1 MLTQQLVQAHDV
13 FLLHHGPTL
22 DELFVK
28 LPRDR
33 FCGTLER
40 YWNRFARSWDVLLH
54 GNPAVDVLGGIKLAS
69 GGELGFGVGEEEW
82 GSGEREVLEDL
93 TRRTEGLV
101 DVVAARFGTPT
112 PSDTKTKMSL
122 PEAEALPWLGRGH
135 QPAAADG
142 VVFGGVGAVSRPTL
156 RSISYWMQHVYTYGD
171 YAYGVRDNPN
181 RERRKRRRLKPPPRS
196 NGGPKSPQSEQPSLR
211 KQVQEQEA
219 AKQDSPSIDPALLPK
234 DPRPQM
240 HDRVASHDHATNEAA
255 PQVASHP
262 GVPPPIV
269 SAAEQAL
276 NKATEG
282 AGQQP
287 QPTQQPQTRDDG
299 DDSTTMG
306 IPDQYMKY
314 MTFGLS
320 SLAKSYTKKRPEI
333 RRSSTGSSKTIR
345 PRDSDQGSRTSK
357 TSTGKGSTRE
367 TEEQPAMS
375 QVDPMPDGEDIKAK
389 IAQQIREENKGHFII
404 GLKGDLELGS
414 EQDDE
419 SMTEG
424 SFRDESGGSRTV
436 LRTLQVEM
444 TPKDQSYAEQVNE
457 DLDRKDDGKHIEPE
471 NPATKNMKRLR
482 VLIYVRRPF
491 MYCFLFEQ
499 RTASLS
505 YSSLYKSLHRTLVPI
520 HKPLL
525 SSTSVEKVAQRIE
538 ASHANAA
545 SDTASQSSKS
555 TAKTTN
561 TLPSKQGAVTPIFDL
576 LYDPARLTVHT
587 SIPNIPE
594 PGTPAAEGILTSDPA
609 PWSRIEALNVHSQ
622 ILNTLAAT
630 TASDGSASRQI
641 ERTSKTTRGW
651 WVVYLRLP
659 PSIPADDERPT
670 THPTSSH
677 AVTSDKRH
685 TSLTTPALGESTLG
699 IPSTV
704 PAPPA
709 DTHRI
714 AFLVRKAGDATTTKS
729 SAKISSSASGRL
741 ASGMW
746 NPLSL
751 GRGNADT
758 GGSKDSWGPGAL
770 ANGIGFDARGYVEG
784 LLSLNR

>member
-1 MLTQQLVQAHDV
+1 MKFTR
-13 FLLHHGPTL
+13 
-22 DELFVK
+22 E
-28 LPRDR
+28 R

-54 GNPAVDVLGGIKLAS
+54 GNPAVDVLGGVKLAS

-93 TRRTEGLV
+93 KRRTEGLV
-101 DVVAARFGTPT
+101 DVVAARFGKPA
-112 PSDTKTKMSL
+112 PADTKTKSSL
-122 PEAEALPWLGRGH
+122 PEAESLPWLGSGH
-135 QPAAADG
+135 QPAAVDG
-142 VVFGGVGAVSRPTL
+142 VVFGGIGAISRPSL
-156 RSISYWMQHVYTYGD
+156 RSVSYWMQRIYTYGD

-181 RERRKRRRLKPPPRS
+181 RERRKRRRLKPPPGL
-196 NGGPKSPQSEQPSLR
+196 NGGPKSPLDEEPDLR
-211 KQVQEQEA
+211 QRIQQREA
-219 AKQDSPSIDPALLPK
+219 AKQGSPAIDPALLPE

-240 HDRVASHDHATNEAA
+240 HDRVASHDHATNETA

-276 NKATEG
+276 NKATQDAT

-287 QPTQQPQTRDDG
+287 QPKQPAKSNDD
-299 DDSTTMG
+299 DDDNTTMG
-306 IPDQYMKY
+306 IRDQYMKY

-333 RRSSTGSSKTIR
+333 RRSSTGSSKTIKPR
-345 PRDSDQGSRTSK
+345 ASDQASRTLEGRDSTHEAED
-357 TSTGKGSTRE
+357 
-367 TEEQPAMS
+367 QPAMS

-389 IAQQIREENKGHFII
+389 IAQQIRAENRGHFII
-404 GLKGDLELGS
+404 GLTGDLELDA

-424 SFRDESGGSRTV
+424 SFRDDSGGSRTV
-436 LRTLQVEM
+436 LRTVQVEM
-444 TPKDQSYAEQVNE
+444 TPKEQSYAEQVNE
-457 DLDRKDDGKHIEPE
+457 DLDRRDDGKQIEPE

-538 ASHANAA
+538 ASHANAS

-561 TLPSKQGAVTPIFDL
+561 TLPSRQGAVTPIFDL

-587 SIPNIPE
+587 SIPNIPQH
-594 PGTPAAEGILTSDPA
+594 GTPAAEGLLTSDPA

-630 TASDGSASRQI
+630 TSSDGTASRQI

-651 WVVYLRLP
+651 WVVYLRLL
-659 PSIPADDERPT
+659 PSIPADEERPT

-677 AVTSDKRH
+677 AATSSTAAD
-685 TSLTTPALGESTLG
+685 ALGESTVG
-699 IPSTV
+699 IPSSL
-704 PAPPA
+704 PGPPS
-709 DTHRI
+709 TIHRL
-714 AFLVRKAGDATTTKS
+714 AFLVRKADATTTKS
-729 SAKISSSASGRL
+729 AAKISGSANGRL
-741 ASGMW
+741 GSGMW
-746 NPLSL
+746 SSL
-751 GRGNADT
+751 ALGGRSSDASSGA
-758 GGSKDSWGPGAL
+758 KDGWGPGAL

>member
-1 MLTQQLVQAHDV
+1 MQAHHV

-28 LPRDR
+28 LTRDR

-101 DVVAARFGTPT
+101 DVVAARYGKPAPT
-112 PSDTKTKMSL
+112 HTKTKSSL
-122 PEAEALPWLGRGH
+122 PEAEALPWMGSGH

-142 VVFGGVGAVSRPTL
+142 IVFGGVGAVSRPTL
-156 RSISYWMQHVYTYGD
+156 RSVSYWMRHIYMYGD

-181 RERRKRRRLKPPPRS
+181 RERRKRRRLKPPPAL
-196 NGGPKSPQSEQPSLR
+196 NGGPKSPTSEQPSLR

-219 AKQDSPSIDPALLPK
+219 AKQDTPSIDPSLLPK

-240 HDRVASHDHATNEAA
+240 HDRVASHDHATDETA

-276 NKATEG
+276 DKATKG

-287 QPTQQPQTRDDG
+287 PPEQRPKPGDHDDDG
-299 DDSTTMG
+299 TTMG

-333 RRSSTGSSKTIR
+333 RRSSTGSSKTIK
-345 PRDSDQGSRTSK
+345 PRDSDQASRTSK
-357 TSTGKGSTRE
+357 GKGSTHE
-367 TEEQPAMS
+367 VEEQPALS
-375 QVDPMPDGEDIKAK
+375 QVDPMPDGDDVKAK
-389 IAQQIREENKGHFII
+389 IARQIREENQGHFVI
-404 GLKGDLELGS
+404 GLKGDLDLDIDKD
-414 EQDDE
+414 DDE
-419 SMTEG
+419 SLTEG
-424 SFRDESGGSRTV
+424 SFRDEGGGSRIL

-444 TPKDQSYAEQVNE
+444 TPKDQSYADQVNE
-457 DLDRKDDGKHIEPE
+457 DLDRHDDGQHIEPE

-499 RTASLS
+499 RTPSLS
-505 YSSLYKSLHRTLVPI
+505 YSSLYKTLHRTLVPI

-561 TLPSKQGAVTPIFDL
+561 TLPSKQGASTPIFDL
-576 LYDPARLTVHT
+576 LYDPARLTLHT

-594 PGTPAAEGILTSDPA
+594 PGTPAAEGILISDPA

-630 TASDGSASRQI
+630 SSRQL

-659 PSIPADDERPT
+659 PSIPADDERPM

-677 AVTSDKRH
+677 ALTSDKRP
-685 TSLTTPALGESTLG
+685 TSSTAPALGESTLG

-704 PAPPA
+704 PAPPP

-714 AFLVRKAGDATTTKS
+714 AFLVRKSPEKTAIKS
-729 SAKISSSASGRL
+729 STGSASRL
-741 ASGMW
+741 GSGMW
-746 NPLSL
+746 NSLSL
-751 GRGNADT
+751 GRGNAESST
-758 GGSKDSWGPGAL
+758 GGSKEGWGPGAL